1 MSTIN
6 FTKMQGCGNDFVV
19 IDTRSLQNLRF
30 STEIIRRIA
39 DRRYGIGCDQ
49 LILIEDCDGADC
61 FMRIF
66 NSDGSEGGACGNGSR
81 CLAKLLAHEK
91 NKDQISIQTK
101 TTKLAAK
108 LQSNGLLTVDMERPN
123 FSVQNLPLSWNVDP
137 VQFNIE
143 IDDVDIEVSAVD
155 VGNVHLIC
163 ICESDISEINLS
175 NLANRVKRLEIFSKE
190 INISA
195 INITRNAEDQK
206 FVIKIRTYERG
217 TGETPSCGTAAC
229 AATVVAIKRELIPHN
244 SNVEVRSKG
253 GSLFIAWPSDEE
265 HIMMTGKANTSFT
278 GQFNL
283 PLEN

>member
-30 STEIIRRIA
+30 STEIIRRIV

-108 LQSNGLLTVDMERPN
+108 LQSNGLLTVDMGRPN

-163 ICESDISEINLS
+163 IYESDISEINLS

-195 INITRNAEDQK
+195 INITRNAEDQR

-244 SNVEVRSKG
+244 SNVEVKSKG
-253 GSLFIAWPSDEE
+253 GSLFIEWPSDEE
-265 HIMMTGKANTSFT
+265 HMMMTGKANTSFT

-283 PLEN
+283 LLEN

>member
-163 ICESDISEINLS
+163 IYESDISEINLS

-244 SNVEVRSKG
+244 SNVEVKSKG
-253 GSLFIAWPSDEE
+253 GSLFIEWPSDEE
-265 HIMMTGKANTSFT
+265 HMMMTGKANTSFT